1 MARLNPEELAAFV
14 EASCERHGVPA
25 KLSDPVVLNRVAVL
39 LGGQGDR
46 PDAQRRAAAQPE
58 E

>member
-1 MARLNPEELAAFV
+1 MARLTPDELAAFV
-14 EASCERHGVPA
+14 EASCDRHGVPS

-39 LGGQGDR
+39 LKGQGGH
-46 PDAQRRAAAQPE
+46 PDAQRRAAAPPE